1 MKTKTKG
8 KINIFAIVCATVLGI
23 YTLCMFLFMYLT
35 VSTSLKDIFDLNVN
49 PIGLPSPICFENYGF
64 AYETLVVQVGSSG
77 NSRMVYFDRMLLYSV
92 LYSVGCSFIISFIP
106 CIMAYLVA
114 KYNVSLNKIIYGA
127 VVFAMV
133 FPVVGAGASELQ
145 VMKQL
150 GLYNTIPGMWIQSAS
165 FLGMYFLVYYA
176 SFKSLSN
183 EYMEAAIIDGAS
195 HLRVLTSVV
204 LPLVKTSIFA
214 VFILQFIAH
223 WNNYQTPLLYLPDY
237 PTAAVGLFRSA
248 YSPNQAG
255 TLTENMR
262 MAGCVILCIPIM
274 VIFLAF
280 KDIFMG
286 NITVGG
292 IKG

>member
-1 MKTKTKG
+1 MKTKN

-23 YTLCMFLFMYLT
+23 YALCMFVFAYLT

-49 PIGLPSPICFENYGF
+49 PIGLPSIVCFENYAF

-77 NSRMVYFDRMLLYSV
+77 NARLIYFDTMLLYSV
-92 LYSVGCSFIISFIP
+92 LYSVGCSFVLAVVP
-106 CIMAYLVA
+106 CIMAYLTA
-114 KYNVSLNKIIYGA
+114 KYNVWLNKFIYGS
-127 VVFAMV
+127 VIFAMV
-133 FPVVGAGASELQ
+133 FPIVGAGASEMFL
-145 VMKQL
+145 MKRL
-150 GLYNTIPGMWIQSAS
+150 GLYNSILGTWVQSAS
-165 FLGMYFLVYYA
+165 YLGTYFLVYYG

-195 HLRVLTSVV
+195 HMKVLLSIVI
-204 LPLVKTSIFA
+204 PLVKTTIFA

-262 MAGCVILCIPIM
+262 MAGCVILCIPILI
-274 VIFLAF
+274 IFLLF